1 MPTYT
6 FYNSETEEQWDDL
19 ISNDERVTFLEDNPH
34 ISQIPGGFVLVGDH
48 IMGAGPKVDGGFTEN
63 MQRIAGAHPG
73 SAMADRFGGSTQ
85 THKEIKTRNILSKHA
100 KTVARDGFSASR
112 NKTL

>member
-19 ISNDERVTFLEDNPH
+19 VSNDEREKFLEDNP
-34 ISQIPGGFVLVGDH
+34 Q
-48 IMGAGPKVDGGFTEN
+48 
-63 MQRIAGAHPG
+63 
-73 SAMADRFGGSTQ
+73 
-85 THKEIKTRNILSKHA
+85 EIKTRDTISKHA
-100 KTVARDGFSASR
+100 KTVARDGFSASK

>member
-19 ISNDERVTFLEDNPH
+19 ISNDEREKFLEDNPH
-34 ISQIPGGFVLVGDH
+34 ISQIPGGFMVVGDH

-73 SAMADRFGGSTQ
+73 SPLADRFGGNTQ
-85 THKEIKTRNILSKHA
+85 THKEIKTRDAISKHA

-112 NKTL
+112 KKTL

>member
-19 ISNDERVTFLEDNPH
+19 VSNDEREEFLEDNPH
-34 ISQIPGGFVLVGDH
+34 ISQIPGGFMVVGDH
-48 IMGAGPKVDGGFTEN
+48 IMSAGPKVDGGFTEN
-63 MQRIAGAHPG
+63 MQRIAAAHPG
-73 SAMADRFGGSTQ
+73 SPMSDRFGGSTQ
-85 THKEIKTRNILSKHA
+85 THKEIKTRDTISKHA